1 MRHLNFTAKLAIAA
15 ALGFA
20 APVYAQNV
28 VFEGGRIIVGDGS
41 APIEN
46 ATVLV
51 EGGKITQVGPAA
63 SVKAPAGATRVDAKG
78 KTIMP
83 TLIDAHTHLSKTMD
97 GLNADMKRRA
107 YFGISAALS
116 LGRDDSEIPFQYRS
130 AQPAGSPR
138 YFTAGRGITMPEP
151 GSEPTAYWITTVD
164 QGLKAVN
171 DNAAKKVDIIKIW
184 VDDRDE
190 KYKKLTPD
198 LYGPIIAEAHK
209 KGLRATAHIFDLTDA
224 KGLLEADLDAF
235 AHLPRDTDVDDEF
248 ISLLKAKKN
257 FVQNPNMGA
266 RGAVADVAWLKAA
279 LPAAEYAKV
288 EEGNK
293 VDPQGAAAYAIQA
306 RNLKKISDT
315 GTMIVMG
322 TDGNTPYA
330 PHFEMEDM
338 ALAGMSNM
346 KVLVSA
352 TGDAAKFLKIPDA
365 GTIAVGKTADILVLD
380 ANPLDDIKNTRKIS
394 AVYLKGVAVNRTV
407 YP

>member
-1 MRHLNFTAKLAIAA
+1 MRSLKYSAAIALVA
-15 ALGFA
+15 AMGLAGPAF
-20 APVYAQNV
+20 AQNV

-46 ATVLV
+46 GTVV
-51 EGGKITQVGPAA
+51 VQNGKIAQVGPAA
-63 SVKAPAGATRVDAKG
+63 NVKAPAGVTRVDAKG

-83 TLIDAHTHLSKTMD
+83 TLIDTHVHLSKTMD
-97 GLNADMKRRA
+97 GLALDMKRRA
-107 YFGISAALS
+107 YFGISAAMS
-116 LGRDDSEIPFQYRS
+116 LGADDSDVPFQYRA

-151 GSEPTAYWITTVD
+151 GREPTAYWITSVAEGT
-164 QGLKAVN
+164 KAVD

-209 KGLRATAHIFDLTDA
+209 KGLRVTAHIFDVSDA
-224 KGLLEADLDAF
+224 KGLLKADLDAF

-248 ISLLKAKKN
+248 MTLLKSKKA

-288 EEGNK
+288 EESNK
-293 VDPQGAAAYAIQA
+293 ADAKTATAHAIQA
-306 RNLKKISDT
+306 RNLKKISDA

-346 KVLVSA
+346 KVVVSA
-352 TGDAAKFLKIPDA
+352 TGDAAKWLRIPDA

-380 ANPLDDIKNTRKIS
+380 ANPLEDIKNTRKIN
-394 AVYLKGVAVNRTV
+394 AVYLKGVAVDRKA

>member
-1 MRHLNFTAKLAIAA
+1 MRYLNFTAAIAIAA
-15 ALGFA
+15 AMGLA
-20 APVYAQNV
+20 APALAQNV
-28 VFEGGRIIVGDGS
+28 VFEGGRVIVGDGS

-46 ATVLV
+46 ATVVV
-51 EGGKITQVGPAA
+51 ENGKITQVGPAA
-63 SVKAPAGATRVDAKG
+63 NVKAPAGATRVDAKG

-83 TLIDAHTHLSKTMD
+83 TLIDTHVHLSKTMD
-97 GLNADMKRRA
+97 GLNTDMKRRA
-107 YFGISAALS
+107 YFGIGAAMS
-116 LGRDDSEIPFQYRS
+116 LGSDDNDVPFQFRA

-151 GSEPTAYWITTVD
+151 GREPTAYWITSVAE
-164 QGLKAVN
+164 GAKAVQE
-171 DNAAKKVDIIKIW
+171 NAAKKVDIIKIW
-184 VDDRDE
+184 VDDRDG

-209 KGLRATAHIFDLTDA
+209 NKIRVTAHIFDLADA
-224 KGLLEADLDAF
+224 KGLLKADLDAF
-235 AHLPRDTDVDDEF
+235 AHGVRDTDVDDEF
-248 ISLLKAKKN
+248 MVLLKQKPN
-257 FVQNPNMGA
+257 FVLNPNMGA
-266 RGAVADVAWLKAA
+266 RGAVADVSWLKAA
-279 LPAAEYAKV
+279 LPAADYAKV
-288 EEGNK
+288 EAGN
-293 VDPQGAAAYAIQA
+293 VANEGAAKGHAIQA
-306 RNLKKISDT
+306 RNLKKMSDA

-352 TGDAAKFLKIPDA
+352 TGDAAKFLRIPDA

-380 ANPLDDIKNTRKIS
+380 ANPLDDIKNTRKIN
-394 AVYLKGVAVNRTV
+394 AVYLKGVAVDRKA

>member
-1 MRHLNFTAKLAIAA
+1 MRHLNMTAAIAIAA
-15 ALGFA
+15 AMGMA
-20 APVYAQNV
+20 APACAQNL
-28 VFEGGRIIVGDGS
+28 VFEGGRVIVGDGS

-46 ATVLV
+46 ATVVV

-63 SVKAPAGATRVDAKG
+63 GVKAPAGATRVDAKG

-83 TLIDAHTHLSKTMD
+83 TLIDTHVHLSQTKD
-97 GLNADMKRRA
+97 GIDADMKRRA
-107 YFGISAALS
+107 YFGISAAMS
-116 LGRDDSEIPFQYRS
+116 MGVDNTEPPHQYRL
-130 AQPAGSPR
+130 AQPAASPR
-138 YFTAGRGITMPEP
+138 YFYAGRGITRPEP
-151 GSEPTAYWITTVD
+151 GRGGEAYWIDTAAEGV
-164 QGLKAVN
+164 KAVDEQATRN
-171 DNAAKKVDIIKIW
+171 VDLIKIW

-190 KYKKLTPD
+190 KYKKLTPE
-198 LYGPIIAEAHK
+198 LYGPIIEEAHK
-209 KGLRATAHIFDLTDA
+209 KNLRVTAHIFDVVDA
-224 KGLLEADLDAF
+224 KGLLKAGIDAF

-248 ISLLKAKKN
+248 MTLLKAKKG

-266 RGAVADVAWLKAA
+266 RGAVADVSWLKAA

-293 VDPQGAAAYAIQA
+293 ANPQTAAGHAIQA
-306 RNLKKISDT
+306 RNLKKISDA
-315 GTMIVMG
+315 GTTIVMG

-346 KVLVSA
+346 KVLVAA
-352 TGDAAKFLKIPDA
+352 TGDAAKFLRIPDA

-380 ANPLDDIKNTRKIS
+380 ANPVDDIKNTRKIN
-394 AVYLKGVAVNRTV
+394 AVYLKGVAVDRKA